1 MITRLPAFIVSL
13 MLLSA
18 CGGGTSVA
26 PVATATPPAAA
37 APKPSV
43 LVQSSASRELN
54 PSVTAADLSAAARAN
69 TDFGFALLARA
80 ATDERNVVI
89 SPYSMTLGIS
99 MVAAGAKGNT
109 LSGIFQALSIPL
121 PQERHQAALNQL
133 DLLLK
138 KKFAGTGSGPSINVV
153 NSVWAQDG
161 YALLPTFLDTLAS
174 TFGAGV
180 RVLDFAAAPEAA
192 RADINAVISQQT
204 NGRIPA
210 LFKAGAIRNDTRLV
224 LANAIWFKAMWQTPF
239 YKSNTRNETF
249 TTRSGATG
257 NVPFMHDSRI
267 KSYSQ
272 GSDYQA
278 LDLGYEG
285 ANVSMT
291 LILPAE
297 GGMEAFLTSLNASKL
312 ENIVAGLSSTT
323 VNLSLPKFTFESS
336 IEPGQLLDAMGMS
349 AAFSPSL
356 ADLSGIT
363 GKRDLYVGNIVHKG
377 FISVDEE
384 GTEAAAATGAT
395 IDAMIVTKP
404 VTLSFN
410 RPFLFVIRDRDTG
423 LVLFMGKVA
432 SIAA

>member
-1 MITRLPAFIVSL
+1 

-18 CGGGTSVA
+18 CGGGASVA
-26 PVATATPPAAA
+26 PVVAVTTPAAV

-43 LVQSSASRELN
+43 LVQSSAARELN

-80 ATDERNVVI
+80 SADERNVVI

-99 MVAAGAKGNT
+99 MVATGAKGNT

-138 KKFAGTGSGPSINVV
+138 KKITGSGSGPSLNVV

-161 YALLPTFLDTLAS
+161 YALLPNFLDTLAS

-180 RVLDFAAAPEAA
+180 RVLDFASAPVAAL
-192 RADINAVISQQT
+192 ADINATVSQQT

-210 LFKAGAIRNDTRLV
+210 LFKAGAIRSETRLV
-224 LANAIWFKAMWQTPF
+224 LANAIWLKATWQTPF
-239 YKSNTRNETF
+239 YTSNSRNETF
-249 TTRSGATG
+249 TARSGATG
-257 NVPFMHDSRI
+257 SVPFMHDSRI

-312 ENIVAGLSSTT
+312 ENIVAGLRSTT

-336 IEPGQLLDAMGMS
+336 IEPGLLLDAMGMS
-349 AAFSPSL
+349 AAFNPNL
-356 ADLSGIT
+356 ADFSGIS
-363 GKRDLYVGNIVHKG
+363 GRRDLFIGNIVHKG
-377 FISVDEE
+377 FISVDEK
-384 GTEAAAATGAT
+384 GTEAAAATGVRADT
-395 IDAMIVTKP
+395 DFVTTP